1 MFKTRV
7 FTGFRD
13 GYPRAATNNFPVEVE
28 TFTLQPWKEN
38 EKKSLYKRET
48 GSLPRSTQ
56 VRDEWCLP
64 LKKRRYPRDN
74 PRKGIEK
81 QVIWRDKYLPWL
93 TNQITCF
100 RFIGQ

>member
-38 EKKSLYKRET
+38 EKKAFRKERPARYL
-48 GSLPRSTQ
+48 GALRS
-56 VRDEWCLP
+56 VMNGV
-64 LKKRRYPRDN
+64 YP
-74 PRKGIEK
+74 
-81 QVIWRDKYLPWL
+81 
-93 TNQITCF
+93 
-100 RFIGQ
+100 